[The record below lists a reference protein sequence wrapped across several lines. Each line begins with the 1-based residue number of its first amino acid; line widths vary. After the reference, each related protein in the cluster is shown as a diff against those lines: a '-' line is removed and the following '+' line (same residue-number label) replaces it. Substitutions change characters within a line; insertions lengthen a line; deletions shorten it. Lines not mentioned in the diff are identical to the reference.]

1 MEIFFKGLQCMQ
13 ALCLGRVGV
22 IEKRRRIGGR
32 YKKEERGMDELE
44 QEWERMLPSERP
56 DAVK

>member
-1 MEIFFKGLQCMQ
+1 MQ

-56 DAVK
+56 YAVK